1 MITNKHDISLPL
13 AVWLLHDDYDYVK
26 GVEKYISATTLMKP
40 LRHIILPKRMDPGT
54 VELDVE
60 DFVARSMGHALHDS
74 IEKAW
79 TSGGYTRALKQ
90 LGYSEKVIERIR
102 VNPSDVEWMLNPN
115 MIPVYL
121 EQRLM
126 RTFNGWTIG
135 GKFDLVTEGIIQDQK
150 STSAFTWTHGTKD
163 DDYRLQMSIYR
174 WLDDAQEVP
183 KITEDFG
190 RINFIFTDWQK
201 FSAKSNPNYPQKRVE
216 SKDIPLLSLKETEDW
231 VRWKLTQVELYGK
244 TPEAELPHCTDE
256 ELWRSEPVFKFYTD
270 PAKTAGRSTK
280 NFDNLA
286 DARSFQADKG
296 GKGIIKTIPG
306 EPKRCGYCEVFS
318 VCTQRKQYF
327 DE

>member
-1 MITNKHDISLPL
+1 MITNKTEISLPL

-40 LRHIILPKRMDPGT
+40 TRHIILPKRIDPST
-54 VELDVE
+54 VEVDVG

-79 TSGGYTRALKQ
+79 TSGGYCRSLKL
-90 LGYSEKVIERIR
+90 LGYPQEVIDRIR
-102 VNPSDVEWMLNPN
+102 VNPTDVDWMLNTK

-121 EQRLM
+121 EQRLI
-126 RTFNGWTIG
+126 REFNGWTIG
-135 GKFDLVTEGIIQDQK
+135 GKPDLIAEGIIQDQK

-183 KITEDFG
+183 KITEDYG
-190 RINFIFTDWQK
+190 IINFIFTDWQK
-201 FSAKSNPNYPQKRVE
+201 MQAKSNPNYPQKRVE
-216 SKDIPLLSLKETEDW
+216 SKEISLLSLRETEDW
-231 VRWKLTQVELYGK
+231 IKWKLTQIELYGNS
-244 TPEAELPHCTDE
+244 PENAIPDCTDE
-256 ELWRSEPVFKFYTD
+256 ELWRSDPVFKFYAD
-270 PAKTAGRSTK
+270 PSKIAGRSTK

-296 GKGIIKTIPG
+296 GKGIIKTVPG
-306 EPKRCGYCEVFS
+306 EPKRCGYCEAYA
-318 VCTQRKQYF
+318 VCTQKDRYF
-327 DE
+327 EP